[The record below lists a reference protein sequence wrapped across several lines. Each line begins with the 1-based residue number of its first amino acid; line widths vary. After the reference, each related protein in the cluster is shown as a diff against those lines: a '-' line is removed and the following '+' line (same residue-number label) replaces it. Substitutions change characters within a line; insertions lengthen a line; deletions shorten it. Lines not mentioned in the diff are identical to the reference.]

1 MTHCS
6 PDAGSR
12 GSPEGRKLY
21 VVDSINDLHKL
32 SLCPAGSQPLF
43 RMCALPA
50 CWPSRL
56 PGHLQ
61 TRCCPPGGAPGHPRP
76 GTRRSGPV
84 LYGAADC
91 ADCQPGARLLRDF
104 SNGLETRWMMCQE
117 D

>member
-1 MTHCS
+1 MWLWPPAACDSYDVGLPGPAFHLMAGFLPGTMTHCS

-61 TRCCPPGGAPGHPRP
+61 TVAAGVDLGWGEDSGGDRG
-76 GTRRSGPV
+76 GG
-84 LYGAADC
+84 
-91 ADCQPGARLLRDF
+91 
-104 SNGLETRWMMCQE
+104 
-117 D
+117 